1 MILDERAE
9 FCDAT
14 AINTGAA
21 GTYLVGDVMDLD
33 VARDVGAGKTMWV
46 VIQVTTAFTSGGSAT
61 VRWQLA
67 SDSVAA
73 IAADGTES
81 IHADTGF
88 LTAVAS
94 CVAGFQWAI
103 AIPPEMSEA
112 FERFLGI
119 QQVTGTAAFTAG
131 AINAFLTIDPPAR
144 WNPLADGN
152 N

>member
-14 AINTGAA
+14 ALNTGGA
-21 GTYLVGDVMDLD
+21 GTYLIGDVMDLD
-33 VARDVGAGKTMWV
+33 VARDIGGGKTMWLA
-46 VIQVTTAFTSGGSAT
+46 IQVTTAFTSGGSAT

-67 SDSVAA
+67 TDSIAA

-103 AIPPEMSEA
+103 AIAPEMSEA
-112 FERFLGI
+112 FERYLGV

-131 AINAFLTIDPPAR
+131 AINAFLTIDPPTA
-144 WNPLADGN
+144 WNPNADGN